1 MMAARK
7 NKVTL
12 SERWKDRISATMIMN
27 RLVAHV
33 EGELDLSP
41 TQLKAADILLK
52 KIVPDLA
59 RTEHTGADEG
69 PIEMV
74 VRWQDGD

>member
-1 MMAARK
+1 MAARK